1 LPDDL
6 TNDSLKLKLI
16 TKIQK
21 GIANPEDEYN
31 YADIKKG
38 IRNFISNAKI
48 KEMT

>member
-1 LPDDL
+1 
-6 TNDSLKLKLI
+6 LKRKLI
-16 TKIQK
+16 TKIKK

-38 IRNFISNAKI
+38 IRDFIGNANI